1 MASAS
6 VTEVFNCSVPE
17 FFKLITD
24 YEKYP
29 AFLPEVK
36 GCHVVES
43 KGNRKLVEFKI
54 SLIKTVSYSLW
65 MIESEPN
72 QVNWEFAHGDI
83 FKQLNG
89 SWKLQDEAGK
99 TRATYSIEAK
109 MGLFVPGPI
118 AKGLIEVNLPN
129 MMSSYHK
136 RVEELYGRS

>member
-1 MASAS
+1 MAAAS

-17 FFKLITD
+17 FFKIITD
-24 YEKYP
+24 YDRYSE
-29 AFLPEVK
+29 FLSEVK
-36 GCHVVES
+36 ECHVVEA

-54 SLIKTVSYSLW
+54 SLIKTVTYSLW
-65 MIESEPN
+65 MTENEPN
-72 QVNWEFAHGDI
+72 VTWEFAHGDI

-99 TRATYSIEAK
+99 TRATYTIEAK

-136 RVEELYGRS
+136 RVDELHGRS